1 MLKIFSIPLSRKQK
15 RKQGINLVFR
25 KKRRSKI
32 ESTKI
37 IILLGFLVVGLIFI
51 LVIIGAIILSKRPPQ
66 RPIKN
71 IETNTEIQDITEQ
84 TKPELEI
91 EKAYKSKWLFTYN
104 EKAEFK
110 KIKEITDKYGL
121 YVFAKVRLLDLIE
134 PIRNNPKYKTYFY
147 KIQAKHVDFVICSP
161 SLVAKIIIEID
172 DNSHKQAARQE
183 RDQFV
188 NTALKAAGYKTL
200 RYYSIDVPQ
209 LEKII
214 IKTFN
219 IDLATTKQ

>member
-1 MLKIFSIPLSRKQK
+1 M
-15 RKQGINLVFR
+15 
-25 KKRRSKI
+25 
-32 ESTKI
+32 
-37 IILLGFLVVGLIFI
+37 
-51 LVIIGAIILSKRPPQ
+51 
-66 RPIKN
+66 
-71 IETNTEIQDITEQ
+71 
-84 TKPELEI
+84 
-91 EKAYKSKWLFTYN
+91 
-104 EKAEFK
+104 
-110 KIKEITDKYGL
+110 
-121 YVFAKVRLLDLIE
+121 LDLIE